1 MIKITIQRNT
11 DIVTIE
17 RGTDSLHELIGSYLS
32 SLFVLGYSEIEIEN
46 HISDAMQLIKENQE
60 KDEPRNKNVMPLGL

>member
-17 RGTDSLHELIGSYLS
+17 RGSDSLHELIGSYLS
-32 SLFVLGYSEIEIEN
+32 SLFVLGYSESEIEN
-46 HISDAMQLIKENQE
+46 HISDAMQLIKDNQE